1 MGRSRRA
8 VAPGSD
14 GDVTLDAAVIAGM
27 IGLGVVAGAL
37 GALVGIGGGVVL
49 VPALV
54 LVFGLD
60 FRVAVAISLVA
71 VIATS
76 TAAGSVY
83 VAAGQTNMR
92 LGMTLEI
99 ATTAGGI
106 TGGLLATAVPTT
118 WLALL
123 LAGMLIVTAV
133 LLLRQRGSR
142 GQRGDAADDGTEGY
156 EIPGR
161 LAGAFVDPRTG
172 DLVAYE
178 ATRLW
183 LGSGVSALAGVVSGL
198 LGVGGGFLKVP
209 ATHLGMGVPVKVAAA
224 TSNFMIGV
232 TALSSFAVYLAR
244 GFVHPYPAS
253 LVAVGVTG
261 GSLLGARLQGRASPA
276 VLRYVL
282 TAVLV
287 AVAVQLV
294 LRAVGGG
301 LDG

>member
-1 MGRSRRA
+1 
-8 VAPGSD
+8 
-14 GDVTLDAAVIAGM
+14 VTLDAVVIAGLV
-27 IGLGVVAGAL
+27 GLGIVAGAL

-106 TGGLLATAVPTT
+106 AGGLLATVVPTT

-123 LAGMLIVTAV
+123 LAGMLAVTTV
-133 LLLRQRGSR
+133 LLLRERGTR
-142 GQRGDAADDGTEGY
+142 GRGGAARDEDEAAEGY
-156 EIPGR
+156 ETPGR
-161 LAGAFVDPRTG
+161 LAGAFVDARTG
-172 DLVAYE
+172 RVVTYE

-183 LGSGVSALAGVVSGL
+183 LGSSVSAVAGVVSGL

-209 ATHLGMGVPVKVAAA
+209 AMHLGMRVPVKVAAA

-244 GFVHPYPAS
+244 GFVHPYPAA

-261 GSLLGARLQGRASPA
+261 GSLVGARLQGRASPT

-282 TAVLV
+282 SAVLAV
-287 AVAVQLV
+287 VAVQLV

>member
-1 MGRSRRA
+1 M
-8 VAPGSD
+8 
-14 GDVTLDAAVIAGM
+14 TLDAVVIAGLV
-27 IGLGVVAGAL
+27 GLGIVAGAL

-106 TGGLLATAVPTT
+106 TGGLLATVVPTT

-123 LAGMLIVTAV
+123 LAGMLAVTTV
-133 LLLRQRGSR
+133 LLLRERGGR
-142 GQRGDAADDGTEGY
+142 GRSGAARDDDEGAEGY
-156 EIPGR
+156 ETPGR
-161 LAGAFVDPRTG
+161 LAGAFVDARTG
-172 DLVAYE
+172 RVVTYE

-183 LGSGVSALAGVVSGL
+183 LGSSVSAVAGVVSGL

-209 ATHLGMGVPVKVAAA
+209 AMHLGMRVPVKVAAA

-244 GFVHPYPAS
+244 GFVHPYPAA

-261 GSLLGARLQGRASPA
+261 GSLVGARLQGRASPT

-282 TAVLV
+282 SAVLAV
-287 AVAVQLV
+287 VAVQLV

>member
-1 MGRSRRA
+1 M
-8 VAPGSD
+8 
-14 GDVTLDAAVIAGM
+14 TLDAVVIAGLV
-27 IGLGVVAGAL
+27 GLGIVAGAL

-54 LVFGLD
+54 LVFGFD

-99 ATTAGGI
+99 ATTAGGM
-106 TGGLLATAVPTT
+106 TGGLLATVVPTT

-123 LAGMLIVTAV
+123 LAGMLAVTTV
-133 LLLRQRGSR
+133 LLLRERGVR
-142 GQRGDAADDGTEGY
+142 GRSGAGRDDDEEAEGY
-156 EIPGR
+156 ETPGR
-161 LAGAFVDPRTG
+161 LAGAFVDARTG
-172 DLVAYE
+172 RVVTYE

-183 LGSGVSALAGVVSGL
+183 LGSGVSAVAGVVSGL

-209 ATHLGMGVPVKVAAA
+209 AMHLGMRVPVKVAAA

-232 TALSSFAVYLAR
+232 TALSSFAVYLTR
-244 GFVHPYPAS
+244 GFVHPYPAA

-261 GSLLGARLQGRASPA
+261 GSLVGARLQGHASPT

-282 TAVLV
+282 SAVLAV
-287 AVAVQLV
+287 VAVQLV